1 VKYLAYLLFVI
12 SIMNSRLVGQGTSSN
27 VKLELGLSD
36 EFIYMNTNIERGGY
50 YLPVNFHL
58 TAGIRLFEKYKLD
71 YRIGIML
78 IQEDFLGI
86 DRGLFFQAD
95 LFNTGFYAAV
105 GIDFMNNDAEKG
117 AEMSY
122 WEFQPQT
129 TFYCFGFG
137 YNINKHFNFDLMY
150 YTPKNKVYSYTI
162 EKFYNNQRTDK
173 IEYGCI
179 VLAIQYS
186 LFFNLYL

>member
-1 VKYLAYLLFVI
+1 
-12 SIMNSRLVGQGTSSN
+12 MNSRLVGQETSSN
-27 VKLELGLSD
+27 VKLELGLRD

-78 IQEDFLGI
+78 IQDDFLGI

-95 LFNTGFYAAV
+95 LFNTGFYAAL

-117 AEMSY
+117 AEMTY
-122 WEFQPQT
+122 WEFQPET
-129 TFYCFGFG
+129 TFYCFGIG

-150 YTPKNKVYSYTI
+150 YAPKNKVYTYYI

-186 LFFNLYL
+186 LFFNL